1 MQGKNPSDGQEKQ
14 IHEVKI
20 ALPPGVVK
28 QKQTSLQGRNFFDAG
43 NVLPPLCRRGSSNN
57 EIFFKISEND

>member
-28 QKQTSLQGRNFFDAG
+28 QKQTSLQGRIFFDAG
-43 NVLPPLCRRGSSNN
+43 NVLPPLCRRESSNN
-57 EIFFKISEND
+57 EISFGISENA